1 MGSYGLGLSRI
12 LAASTEVLSKE
23 TEMKWPDVLAPYN
36 VIILPPKVS
45 IFEIYIIHILWI
57 NNYIWK
63 RYILKKNLKSISD
76 IGFSEISYNILNF
89 HN

>member
-45 IFEIYIIHILWI
+45 IFEIYIIHIL
-57 NNYIWK
+57 
-63 RYILKKNLKSISD
+63 
-76 IGFSEISYNILNF
+76 
-89 HN
+89 